1 MKSRELAMNDR
12 LQRDPPECE
21 SSEPEPRERCASNDV
36 GAAGG
41 APIAEGYSEY
51 LKLPALLAL
60 QCPLTRPVVHDE
72 LLFIIVHQTH
82 ELWFKQ
88 ILCELSLL
96 ISDIDARSFDTACRT
111 IHRMT
116 RIAHLLSEHMRVLET
131 MPAREFQ
138 RFRAALGTA
147 SGIESEQFHRLEQ
160 LAGLSTRPTLPPLT
174 LGAAPSDSVRDA
186 FWRAVIAATPGARA
200 PVGAEAAALG
210 ATLGTW
216 LAVPELA
223 AERRLGE
230 ALLAFDQNI
239 VSWRREHFELAR
251 MMIGAAPGTGGSS
264 GAGYLRATMARCFF
278 PELWHWQRKAP
289 DAAV

>member
-1 MKSRELAMNDR
+1 MQSRELDMSDPPE
-12 LQRDPPECE
+12 RDPPER
-21 SSEPEPRERCASNDV
+21 SPSNDTGTV
-36 GAAGG
+36 A
-41 APIAEGYSEY
+41 IAEGYSEY

-60 QCPLTRPVVHDE
+60 QCPLTRPAVHDE

-116 RIAHLLSEHMRVLET
+116 RIAQLLSEHMRVLET
-131 MPAREFQ
+131 MPPLEFQ
-138 RFRAALGTA
+138 RFRVALGTA

-160 LAGLSTRPTLPPLT
+160 LAGLSNLAALPPLT
-174 LGAAPSDSVRDA
+174 AGSAPSDSVRDA
-186 FWRAVIAATPGARA
+186 FWRAIIAAQPGARA
-200 PVGAEAAALG
+200 PLGADAATLG
-210 ATLGTW
+210 ATLGAW
-216 LAVPELA
+216 LAAPELA
-223 AERRLGE
+223 AQRRLAE
-230 ALLAFDQNI
+230 ALFAFDQNM

-251 MMIGAAPGTGGSS
+251 MMIGAASGTGGSS
-264 GAGYLRATMARCFF
+264 GASYLRATMDRCFF

-289 DAAV
+289 EAAV

>member
-1 MKSRELAMNDR
+1 MNDR

-21 SSEPEPRERCASNDV
+21 PPERAAEAASASNDV
-36 GAAGG
+36 GKEDA
-41 APIAEGYSEY
+41 APIAESYSEY

-96 ISDIDARSFDTACRT
+96 ISDIDARSFDAACRT
-111 IHRMT
+111 IDRMT

-160 LAGLSTRPTLPPLT
+160 LAGLSNRRTLPPLT
-174 LGAAPSDSVRDA
+174 LGTAPSDSVRDA
-186 FWRAVIAATPGARA
+186 FWRAFAAAAPGAPA
-200 PVGAEAAALG
+200 PAAADVAVLG

-216 LAVPELA
+216 LAAPQLA
-223 AERRLGE
+223 AERRLAE
-230 ALLAFDQNI
+230 ALFEFDRNI

-251 MMIGAAPGTGGSS
+251 KMIGSEVGTGGSS
-264 GAGYLRATMARCFF
+264 GAAYLRSTMARCFF
-278 PELWHWQRKAP
+278 PELWHWQRKSP
-289 DAAV
+289 DAAP

>member
-1 MKSRELAMNDR
+1 MSVPPE
-12 LQRDPPECE
+12 RDPPEG
-21 SSEPEPRERCASNDV
+21 SASNDTRDD
-36 GAAGG
+36 GAVA
-41 APIAEGYSEY
+41 IAESYSEY
-51 LKLPALLAL
+51 LKLSALLAL

-131 MPAREFQ
+131 MPPREFE
-138 RFRAALGTA
+138 RFRAGLGTA

-160 LAGLSTRPTLPPLT
+160 LAGLSNRGGLPPLT
-174 LGAAPSDSVRDA
+174 PGSGPSGSVRDA
-186 FWRAVIAATPGARA
+186 FWRAVVAAKPGARA
-200 PVGAEAAALG
+200 PAGVDAAALG
-210 ATLGTW
+210 ASLSAW
-216 LAVPELA
+216 LAAPELSA
-223 AERRLGE
+223 QRRLAE
-230 ALLAFDQNI
+230 ALFAFDETM
-239 VSWRREHFELAR
+239 VSWRREHFELAH
-251 MMIGAAPGTGGSS
+251 MMIGAAAGTGGSS
-264 GAGYLRATMARCFF
+264 GAGYLRATMDRCFF
-278 PELWHWQRKAP
+278 PELWHWQRQAP

>member
-1 MKSRELAMNDR
+1 MSHPPE
-12 LQRDPPECE
+12 RDPPER
-21 SSEPEPRERCASNDV
+21 SPSNDTGDP
-36 GAAGG
+36 GAVA
-41 APIAEGYSEY
+41 IAEGYSEY

-60 QCPLTRPVVHDE
+60 QCPLTRPAVHDE

-116 RIAHLLSEHMRVLET
+116 RIAQLLSEHMRVLET
-131 MPAREFQ
+131 MPPLEFQ

-160 LAGLSTRPTLPPLT
+160 LAGLSNLAALPPLT
-174 LGAAPSDSVRDA
+174 AGSAPSDSVRDA
-186 FWRAVIAATPGARA
+186 FWRAILAAQPGARA
-200 PVGAEAAALG
+200 PLGADAATLG
-210 ATLGTW
+210 ATLGAW
-216 LAVPELA
+216 LATPELA
-223 AERRLGE
+223 AQRRLAE
-230 ALLAFDQNI
+230 ALFAFDQNV

-251 MMIGAAPGTGGSS
+251 MMIGATSGTGGSS
-264 GAGYLRATMARCFF
+264 GASYLRATMDRRFF

-289 DAAV
+289 EAAV